1 MKTRRLLSAILMLL
15 LLAGCKPSEE
25 SQLKAIIGGVL
36 IDGTGGP
43 PVSDAVIVVAG
54 TRIRA
59 AGPRASTPIPAG
71 SEKTDAR
78 GKFIVPGLIDLSG
91 TELPEVTTLEQ
102 VEKQVDAGATVMIGI
117 VTDTRDIDAGYL
129 RKLRDLQAI
138 FAPRLEKYDGPV
150 ARENV
155 KKLSDAGIR
164 LAVAAVKS
172 MHQELKL
179 MGQAGLTPSELLM
192 AVTRNGAAA
201 IGKKDELGTI
211 EPGKRADLLVLDANP
226 LEEIANLRKVSR
238 RMAAGH
244 WQEFRKK

>member
-1 MKTRRLLSAILMLL
+1 MKPYCLLCAIAMFL

-43 PVSDAVIVVAG
+43 PVSDAVVVVAG

-59 AGPRASTPIPAG
+59 AGPRAATPIPAG

-78 GKFIVPGLIDLSG
+78 GKFIVPGLIDISG
-91 TELPEVTTLEQ
+91 TELPEVMTLDQ
-102 VEKQVDAGATVMIGI
+102 AKKRVDAGATVMVGM
-117 VTDTRDIDAGYL
+117 VTDTRDIDGAFL
-129 RKLRDLQAI
+129 RKLRDLQVT
-138 FAPRLEKYDGPV
+138 FAPRLEKNDGPI
-150 ARENV
+150 ARENL
-155 KKLSDAGIR
+155 KKFSDAGIR

-179 MGQAGLTPSELLM
+179 MNQAGVAPNELLV